1 MSELRANYTTI
12 SFLFS
17 GLDRSRWFVSVER
30 FSCDFSTVLGYVA
43 GIGCLGLEEAW
54 GSFLGNSVLR
64 KERGILEWEFPTI
77 SEFVSFVIRSFANIT
92 SVSLLHVI
100 IIWNNS

>member
-43 GIGCLGLEEAW
+43 GIGCLGIGGTM
-54 GSFLGNSVLR
+54 GSVFG
-64 KERGILEWEFPTI
+64 EFSFKKRTWNYRMT
-77 SEFVSFVIRSFANIT
+77 VSDYFRVC
-92 SVSLLHVI
+92 
-100 IIWNNS
+100 